1 MAGASTLLNL
11 GMVAL
16 NKLEVPYLYI
26 MLSSTSIQ
34 SRSRLVHRIAVGC
47 FFFLQG
53 LCFASWGSRIPTI
66 QQQLGLSEA
75 ELGGVLLALPVGL
88 LLSLPVAGW
97 VTAKAGSRGVV
108 ISAGLLYSATLVAI
122 GYSDSTLQL
131 IMALFVFGFA
141 GNLMNISVNT
151 QGVGVEALYQKS
163 ILASFHGMWS
173 LAGFTGA
180 AIGTLMI
187 GENVAPFNHFLL
199 IMLISVLII
208 AISSRFVL
216 REDVNTDS
224 DKPIFVMPDKSLID
238 LGFICFFAMICE
250 GAMFDWSGVYFKKVI
265 GAENAWIGAGY
276 TAFMCT
282 MAGTRFVADWFTSRF
297 GLQRILQV
305 SGILTA
311 SGLLIAV
318 LLPHLYTA
326 IVGFL
331 LVGAGV
337 SAVVPLVYSAAG
349 KSKVMSPGVA
359 LAAVSTIGF
368 FGFLIGPPLIGFVAG
383 ATSLRISFT
392 IIAVMGLSIAV
403 VATKSKSIA

>member
-1 MAGASTLLNL
+1 
-11 GMVAL
+11 
-16 NKLEVPYLYI
+16 
-26 MLSSTSIQ
+26 MLTSSTAHHHSNHIY
-34 SRSRLVHRIAVGC
+34 RAAVGC
-47 FFFLQG
+47 FYFLQG
-53 LCFASWGSRIPTI
+53 LSFASWGSRIPTI
-66 QQQLGLSEA
+66 QQQMGLSEA
-75 ELGGVLLALPVGL
+75 ELGGVLLALPIGL
-88 LLSLPVAGW
+88 LISLPVAGW
-97 VTAKAGSRGVV
+97 VIAKTGSRSVLIFSG
-108 ISAGLLYSATLVAI
+108 ILYTTTLVAI
-122 GYSDSTLQL
+122 GFSETTLQL
-131 IMALFVFGFA
+131 VMGLFVFGFA

-151 QGVGVEALYQKS
+151 QGVGVEDLYQKS
-163 ILASFHGMWS
+163 IMASFHGLWS

-187 GENVAPFNHFLL
+187 GEGVAPFYHFLL
-199 IMLISVLII
+199 IMFLSYLAV
-208 AISSRFVL
+208 AVASRFVL
-216 REDVNTDS
+216 REDVNTDT

-238 LGFICFFAMICE
+238 LGIICFFAMICE

-265 GAENAWIGAGY
+265 GAEGGWIGAGY

-282 MAGTRFVADWFTSRF
+282 MAGTRFVADWSTRRF
-297 GLQRILQV
+297 GLQRILQA
-305 SGILTA
+305 SGVLTA

-326 IVGFL
+326 ILGFL

-368 FGFLIGPPLIGFVAG
+368 FGFLLGPPLIGFIAG

-392 IIAVMGLSIAV
+392 VIAAMGLSIAL
-403 VATKSKSIA
+403 VATKSKSIS

>member
-1 MAGASTLLNL
+1 MA
-11 GMVAL
+11 
-16 NKLEVPYLYI
+16 
-26 MLSSTSIQ
+26 SSPTILQ
-34 SRSRLVHRIAVGC
+34 RSRLVHRVAVGS

-53 LCFASWGSRIPTI
+53 LSFASWGSRIPNI
-66 QQQLGLSEA
+66 QQKMGLSEA
-75 ELGGVLLALPVGL
+75 GLGAVLLALPVGL

-97 VTAKAGSRGVV
+97 VIAKLGSRRVLLF
-108 ISAGLLYSATLVAI
+108 SAVLYCTTLVAI
-122 GYSDSTLQL
+122 GYAASTLL
-131 IMALFVFGFA
+131 LVLVLFVFGFG

-151 QGVGVEALYQKS
+151 QGVGVEALYKKS
-163 ILASFHGMWS
+163 IMASFHGLWS

-187 GENVAPFNHFLL
+187 GKAVAPFHHFLL
-199 IMLISVLII
+199 ILLLSVLAI
-208 AISSRFVL
+208 AVASRFVL
-216 REDVNTDS
+216 REDVNTDT

-238 LGFICFFAMICE
+238 LGIICFFAMICE
-250 GAMFDWSGVYFKKVI
+250 GAMFDWSGVYFKKVV
-265 GAENAWIGAGY
+265 GADKAWVGVGY
-276 TAFMCT
+276 TAFMFT

-297 GLQRILQV
+297 GLKRILQA

-311 SGLLIAV
+311 AGLLIAV
-318 LLPHLYTA
+318 LWPHLYTA
-326 IVGFL
+326 ILGFL

-337 SAVVPLVYSAAG
+337 SSVVPLVYSAAG

-392 IIAVMGLSIAV
+392 IIAAMGLSVAL
-403 VATKSKSIA
+403 VATKSKTIA

>member
-1 MAGASTLLNL
+1 
-11 GMVAL
+11 
-16 NKLEVPYLYI
+16 
-26 MLSSTSIQ
+26 MLSSTSVQ
-34 SRSRLVHRIAVGC
+34 SRSRLVHRVAVGC
-47 FFFLQG
+47 FYFLQG
-53 LCFASWGSRIPTI
+53 LSFASWGSRIPSI
-66 QQQLGLSEA
+66 QQQMGLSEA
-75 ELGGVLLALPVGL
+75 ELGGVLLSLPVGL
-88 LLSLPVAGW
+88 LISLPVAGW
-97 VTAKAGSRGVV
+97 AIAKVGSRIVL
-108 ISAGLLYSATLVAI
+108 IFAGILYSATLVAI
-122 GYSDSTLQL
+122 GYSESPLQL
-131 IMALFVFGFA
+131 VMALFVFGFA

-163 ILASFHGMWS
+163 IMASFHGLWS

-187 GENVAPFNHFLL
+187 GEGIVPFRHFLL
-199 IMLISVLII
+199 IMFLSFLAI
-208 AISSRFVL
+208 AIASRFVL
-216 REDVNTDS
+216 REDVNTDT

-265 GAENAWIGAGY
+265 GAEKAWIGAGY

-297 GLQRILQV
+297 GLQRILQ
-305 SGILTA
+305 A
-311 SGLLIAV
+311 SGLLTALGLMVSV
-318 LLPHLYTA
+318 LFPQLYTA
-326 IVGFL
+326 IIGFL

-337 SAVVPLVYSAAG
+337 SSVVPLVYSAAG

-368 FGFLIGPPLIGFVAG
+368 FGFLIGPPLIGFIAG

-403 VATKSKSIA
+403 VATRSKSIA

>member
-1 MAGASTLLNL
+1 
-11 GMVAL
+11 
-16 NKLEVPYLYI
+16 
-26 MLSSTSIQ
+26 MLTSSPAQRHSKH
-34 SRSRLVHRIAVGC
+34 VYRIAVGC
-47 FFFLQG
+47 FYFLQG
-53 LCFASWGSRIPTI
+53 ISFASWGSRIPTI
-66 QQQLGLSEA
+66 QQQMGLSEA
-75 ELGGVLLALPVGL
+75 ELGGVLLALPIGL

-97 VTAKAGSRGVV
+97 VIAKVGSRSVLIFSGV
-108 ISAGLLYSATLVAI
+108 LYSTTLVAI
-122 GYSDSTLQL
+122 GYSETTLQL
-131 IMALFVFGFA
+131 VLVLFVFGFA

-151 QGVGVEALYQKS
+151 QGVGVEDLYQKS
-163 ILASFHGMWS
+163 IMASFHGMWS

-187 GENVAPFNHFLL
+187 GNGVAPFYHFLL
-199 IMLISVLII
+199 IMFLSYI
-208 AISSRFVL
+208 AIAVASRFVL
-216 REDVNTDS
+216 REDVNTDT

-238 LGFICFFAMICE
+238 LGIICFFAMICE

-265 GAENAWIGAGY
+265 GAEGAWIGAGY

-282 MAGTRFVADWFTSRF
+282 MAGTRFVADWFTRRF
-297 GLQRILQV
+297 GMQRILQV
-305 SGILTA
+305 SGTLTA

-368 FGFLIGPPLIGFVAG
+368 FGFLLGPPLIGFIAG

-392 IIAVMGLSIAV
+392 IIAAMGLAVAV
-403 VATKSKSIA
+403 VATRSKTIA

>member
-1 MAGASTLLNL
+1 
-11 GMVAL
+11 
-16 NKLEVPYLYI
+16 
-26 MLSSTSIQ
+26 MLSSTSVQ
-34 SRSRLVHRIAVGC
+34 NQPRRVHRLAVGC
-47 FFFLQG
+47 FFSLQG
-53 LCFASWGSRIPTI
+53 LSFASWGSRIPTI
-66 QQQLGLSEA
+66 QQQMGLSETA
-75 ELGGVLLALPVGL
+75 LGGVLLALPLGL
-88 LLSLPVAGW
+88 LLSLPLAGW
-97 VTAKAGSRGVV
+97 MIAKVGSRSVLLAAGV
-108 ISAGLLYSATLVAI
+108 LYCATLVAI
-122 GYSDSTLQL
+122 GYATSPLQL
-131 IMALFVFGFA
+131 VMALFVFGFG

-163 ILASFHGMWS
+163 IMASFHGLWS

-187 GENVAPFNHFLL
+187 GEGVSPFHHFLL
-199 IMLISVLII
+199 IMALSIVAI
-208 AISSRFVL
+208 ALASRFVL
-216 REDVNTDS
+216 REDVNTDA

-238 LGFICFFAMICE
+238 LGVICFFAMICE
-250 GAMFDWSGVYFKKVI
+250 GAMFDWSGVYFKKVL

-297 GLQRILQV
+297 GLQRILQA
-305 SGILTA
+305 SGVLTA

-331 LVGAGV
+331 LVGAGI
-337 SAVVPLVYSAAG
+337 SAVVPLLYSAAG

-368 FGFLIGPPLIGFVAG
+368 FGFLIGPPLIGFIAG

-392 IIAVMGLSIAV
+392 VIAVMGLSIAV
-403 VATKSKSIA
+403 VATRSKSIAS

>member
-1 MAGASTLLNL
+1 MITSTTKSHSKF
-11 GMVAL
+11 VYR
-16 NKLEVPYLYI
+16 V
-26 MLSSTSIQ
+26 
-34 SRSRLVHRIAVGC
+34 AVGC
-47 FFFLQG
+47 FYFLQG
-53 LCFASWGSRIPTI
+53 ISFASWGSRIPTI
-66 QQQLGLSEA
+66 QQQMGLSEA

-97 VTAKAGSRGVV
+97 AIAKVGSRSILIFSG
-108 ISAGLLYSATLVAI
+108 ILYSTTLVAI
-122 GYSDSTLQL
+122 GYSESTVQL
-131 IMALFVFGFA
+131 VMALFVFGFA

-151 QGVGVEALYQKS
+151 QGVGVEDLYQKS
-163 ILASFHGMWS
+163 IMASFHGMWS

-187 GENVAPFNHFLL
+187 GEGVRPFHHFLL
-199 IMLISVLII
+199 IMFLSYI
-208 AISSRFVL
+208 AIAVASRYVL
-216 REDVNTDS
+216 RTDVNADT

-238 LGFICFFAMICE
+238 LGVICFFAMICE
-250 GAMFDWSGVYFKKVI
+250 GAMFDWSGVYFRKVI
-265 GAENAWIGAGY
+265 GAEGAWIGAGY

-282 MAGTRFVADWFTSRF
+282 MAGTRFVADFFTRRF
-297 GLQRILQV
+297 GMQRILQA
-305 SGILTA
+305 SGVLTA

-318 LLPHLYTA
+318 LLPHLFTA

-331 LVGAGV
+331 FVGAGV

-368 FGFLIGPPLIGFVAG
+368 FGFLIGPPLIGFIAG

-392 IIAVMGLSIAV
+392 VIAAMGLAVAV